1 MVVQDDITG
10 NLVYGIKVDTDTL
23 VIKDQA
29 LLERHQ
35 LLTHSNVLRFE
46 GFKKLTNNEYIALYE
61 SYECTF
67 EEEIQKRRVKN
78 ARFTEQEILGI
89 LQNVTAALTYFQ
101 NKDIYHGQVT
111 SENILKKGD
120 EYKLLD
126 LVLFEKHS
134 STYQIALGNPDES
147 KVRLLSPEL
156 KEALANHES
165 NPIFKKYK
173 QDIYS
178 LGIIILDA
186 MILEVNDTYSIS
198 DKFKQA
204 TRFYSEFL
212 IEVVTKMVQESELLR
227 IEAATCNKIV
237 ENMYYGFTVTE
248 NSEQGA
254 VVNTQGNQNAESI
267 FQTYHDLELSG
278 RQSISPKKGF
288 NSSVGES
295 EDYSSHL
302 MFKTDLTMMK
312 NSYTKSDFS
321 PKAFKDSITPRSML
335 ANSVEVR
342 GGLSFQEKLLLQTL
356 PNNASQDLQI
366 VHEEIPSSTDRN
378 KRHEEILP
386 DALYTE
392 SCYVNH
398 GTANSVTENQ
408 FFKLKQFSHT
418 KEDNHFIP
426 SILPKTSY
434 FDSKVTSAGPV
445 PDERVHTFGSTHIA
459 TEFDENN
466 YYERLK
472 KAGVSGILSGG
483 NLTTS
488 SLTAPS
494 TKPPYISSEPFAPI
508 TNQSA
513 HQNRDFINI
522 EGESNRVHSHGM
534 KRGAASLNIDNVST
548 KDTHGYDPLEGG
560 SLNFKD
566 IRNMAKRRNQ
576 AVLVSDSYQDTDF
589 RNMLMSGEGG
599 ISDRDR
605 NQYNPEIASSQ
616 SHWNKSSYPI
626 RNLSQPT
633 AAAGVG
639 ASGNVINIEDYGTN
653 NEEYISY
660 LKEKYAPSSIQGKVG
675 NFHSRGVTGT
685 TGTNGSSTFADFNLK
700 YNSEAPESQRYK
712 KHYRT
717 KTMMTCD
724 YGHSSGK
731 DTGIFFTGTHD
742 FGSGTLHHTLKTS
755 ASESMY
761 KNTLN
766 LHTSPMG
773 RTRRRDHFGGKS
785 MSYALEQLQ
794 NEVKHSFL
802 AEADHFLQRRQGPH
816 KRRTNSTI
824 DALHSSIEKIRGAS
838 SIERLKFSTLA
849 NEITEK
855 GLISQVMNDTKKSLA
870 ITLPN
875 HGRMMHSR
883 HTSEIYEDNSRYLG
897 EMQGDLRHG
906 QGKLTF
912 QDGRYYEG
920 TWKLGRMEGYGVLYS
935 RAGTIIYEGE
945 WRNNRYEG
953 DGIIHNQNS
962 VDLLDNYLMRE
973 FNKDEGTWLRY
984 EGEFNNDKWNGFG
997 KLVLSNGDIIQGIF
1011 KLDKL
1016 HGKAS
1021 YNTHD
1026 GQVLAGEWLNNAL
1039 VRVF

>member
-10 NLVYGIKVDTDTL
+10 NLVYGVKVDTDTL

-35 LLTHSNVLRFE
+35 LLTHGNVLRFE
-46 GFKKLTNNEYIALYE
+46 GFKKLTNNEYVALYE

-67 EEEIQKRRVKN
+67 EEEIQRRRAKN

-134 STYQIALGNPDES
+134 STYQLALENPDES
-147 KVRLLSPEL
+147 KIRLLSPEL

-165 NPIFKKYK
+165 NPNFKKYK

-288 NSSVGES
+288 NSSIGES
-295 EDYSSHL
+295 EDYGSHL

-366 VHEEIPSSTDRN
+366 VHEEI
-378 KRHEEILP
+378 LP

-408 FFKLKQFSHT
+408 FFKLKQFSHN

-426 SILPKTSY
+426 SILPKA
-434 FDSKVTSAGPV
+434 SAGPV
-445 PDERVHTFGSTHIA
+445 PDERVHTFGSTHVA

-472 KAGVSGILSGG
+472 KASASGLLSAG
-483 NLTTS
+483 NLITS

-508 TNQSA
+508 TSHYPQ
-513 HQNRDFINI
+513 QNREFINI
-522 EGESNRVHSHGM
+522 EGESNRVHSHGT
-534 KRGAASLNIDNVST
+534 KRGAASLNIDNIST
-548 KDTHGYDPLEGG
+548 KDTHGNIRSMYDPLEAG

-566 IRNMAKRRNQ
+566 MRNMAKRRNQ

-589 RNMLMSGEGG
+589 RNLLYSGEGG
-599 ISDRDR
+599 LSDRA
-605 NQYNPEIASSQ
+605 QYQPEVASSQ
-616 SHWNKSSYPI
+616 SQWNKSAYPTPALTTTGI
-626 RNLSQPT
+626 N
-633 AAAGVG
+633 
-639 ASGNVINIEDYGTN
+639 ASGNVINIEDYGGAN

-660 LKEKYAPSSIQGKVG
+660 LKEKYAPSTSVQGKIG
-675 NFHSRGVTGT
+675 NFHSRGITGT

-717 KTMMTCD
+717 KTMMTYD

-773 RTRRRDHFGGKS
+773 RTRRRDHLGGKS

-794 NEVKHSFL
+794 NEVKNSFL
-802 AEADHFLQRRQGPH
+802 AEADNFLERRKGPH

-838 SIERLKFSTLA
+838 SIEHLKFSTLA
-849 NEITEK
+849 SEITEK
-855 GLISQVMNDTKKSLA
+855 GLISQVMNDTKKSLTV
-870 ITLPN
+870 TLPN

-997 KLVLSNGDIIQGIF
+997 KLVLSNGDVIQGIF

-1021 YNTHD
+1021 YNTND